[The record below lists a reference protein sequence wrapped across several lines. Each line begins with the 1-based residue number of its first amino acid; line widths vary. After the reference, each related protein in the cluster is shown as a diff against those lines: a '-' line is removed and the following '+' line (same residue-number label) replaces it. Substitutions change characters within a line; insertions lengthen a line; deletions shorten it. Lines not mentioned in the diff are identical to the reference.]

1 MWLTKPSSPK
11 LFRSI
16 IENGK
21 IMIKKNDNEITY
33 FRKYFDSFRNFI
45 KYKIVNGI
53 SKINP
58 SYRIT
63 AKTPITAKLMYVDFG
78 LSLRKK

>member
-1 MWLTKPSSPK
+1 
-11 LFRSI
+11 
-16 IENGK
+16 
-21 IMIKKNDNEITY
+21 MIRKNDNEIIY
-33 FRKYFDSFRNFI
+33 FRTYFDSFRNFM

-63 AKTPITAKLMYVDFG
+63 AKTPSIAKLMYVDFE